1 MAMLNNQMVY
11 IYIGVSCVTNH
22 GTEMNLFQNK
32 GLHPWCCDE
41 LSVHFCTPY
50 LLWTTAMS
58 VGQTIYSICW
68 CLVRVLDYSTIG
80 LSVYIYDYI
89 HTHNMSMY
97 IYIYH
102 IELVLKFTCKQWK
115 RSLQVDHGEREHIH
129 IHIYIHIHAL
139 YIYCVIYIIDIQWLI
154 GWHSHLWLLKR
165 PFKVATNPNGESSR
179 TRDTYPIEVTFR

>member
-11 IYIGVSCVTNH
+11 IGISCVTNH

-41 LSVHFCTPY
+41 LNVHFCTPY

-58 VGQTIYSICW
+58 VGQTIYTICW

-80 LSVYIYDYI
+80 LSVYIYICVCVYDYI
-89 HTHNMSMY
+89 HTHNMY
-97 IYIYH
+97 IYIYRYH

-115 RSLQVDHGEREHIH
+115 RSLQVDHGEREHIY
-129 IHIYIHIHAL
+129 IYTYTRNL
-139 YIYCVIYIIDIQWLI
+139 YIYIYI
-154 GWHSHLWLLKR
+154 
-165 PFKVATNPNGESSR
+165 V
-179 TRDTYPIEVTFR
+179 